1 MRAPTFGQCH
11 SSTWPGAG
19 FLATDEIRSLGKGE
33 QPRLQ
38 RSRADLGDIAV
49 PSLAW
54 RLCAKRSDVAVSCEG
69 GPAANCKV
77 IEAIADTE
85 SPIRFSYS

>member
-54 RLCAKRSDVAVSCEG
+54 RLCAKRSL
-69 GPAANCKV
+69 
-77 IEAIADTE
+77 T
-85 SPIRFSYS
+85 SPFRARAGRPPTAR